1 MNLTPDCASDS
12 LRLRARERSLARRP
26 LQLQIGEIEMRLT
39 IFAFSA
45 VAFLSLAASV
55 IAQTGKEQEPATS
68 GTTTSSP
75 SSATGPNPDVDG
87 SRIGEKKLNPG
98 EPRKYENEM
107 SEVKERMQR
116 IRARREGREVPEAQV
131 NERERGEKEAAES
144 PGAKGTPP
152 GNHYGWE
159 PGASASPAASASP
172 SASAVASPS
181 ASIGLTPTPSPR

>member
-1 MNLTPDCASDS
+1 
-12 LRLRARERSLARRP
+12 
-26 LQLQIGEIEMRLT
+26 MRLT

-159 PGASASPAASASP
+159 KGANNPHQFTAPGASASPAASASP